1 MADNTQ
7 RFTGKAEAYER
18 FRERYP
24 VAEVLTRLK
33 DWCGLQPQW
42 AIADVGAGTG
52 MLAEVFLQNGNPVI
66 AIEPNEEMRLACQR
80 MKSRWPQLDVTEAT
94 AEATGLADTSVE
106 MVAAGRAFHWFD
118 TQPALAEFRRILK
131 PGGWVALVSAGR
143 TDADTEQAHDFER
156 LLVERG
162 NDLSYARATYRV
174 HDKLE
179 DLFIDLHQAEIL
191 GEQRLDWE
199 TLQGFTQSLSIV
211 PRPGSPKF
219 EAFEAGLRT
228 HFEHFSHDGILTV
241 QTTCWIS
248 AGRLSE
254 APVPH

>member
-24 VAEVLTRLK
+24 AAEVLTRLK

-52 MLAEVFLQNGNPVI
+52 MLAEVFLENGNPVI
-66 AIEPNEEMRLACQR
+66 AIEPNEEMRIACER
-80 MKSRWPQLDVTEAT
+80 MKPRWPQLEVIDAT
-94 AEATGLADTSVE
+94 AEATTLADASVE
-106 MVAAGRAFHWFD
+106 MVAAGRAFHWFE
-118 TQPALAEFRRILK
+118 TQLALAEFRRILK

-143 TDADTEQAHDFER
+143 TDADTEQARDFER
-156 LLVERG
+156 LLVELG
-162 NDLSYARATYRV
+162 NDHTYARATYRV
-174 HDKLE
+174 HDRLE
-179 DLFIDLHQAEIL
+179 DLFADLHQAEIP
-191 GEQRLDWE
+191 GEQQLDWE

-211 PRPGSPKF
+211 PRRGSPTF
-219 EAFEAGLRT
+219 EVFEAGLRT
-228 HFEHFSHDGILTV
+228 HFERFSHNGILTV

-254 APVPH
+254 APIPH

>member
-24 VAEVLTRLK
+24 AVEVLTRLK
-33 DWCGLQPQW
+33 DWSGLRPEW
-42 AIADVGAGTG
+42 TIADVGAGTG
-52 MLAEVFLQNGNPVI
+52 MLAEVFLEHGNTVI

-80 MKSRWPQLDVTEAT
+80 MKSRWPRLDVTEAT

-143 TDADTEQAHDFER
+143 TDADTDQARDFER

-174 HDKLE
+174 HDKLD
-179 DLFIDLHQAEIL
+179 DLFVNLHQAEIL

-219 EAFEAGLRT
+219 EAFESGLHA
-228 HFEHFSHDGILTV
+228 HFERFAQQGVLIV

-248 AGRLSE
+248 AGRLS
-254 APVPH
+254 